1 MKLLRKYIREILS
14 ENKLRVFDFDD
25 TLAVTDSMIILTKG
39 SGEQI
44 RQTPGEWAVYKPEP
58 GDKFDYSEFGGELM
72 NPREI
77 KDYMNWLTKLI
88 KAGEKI
94 KTAIK
99 ERASKEDIAKSDWT
113 SCCKGPILKKDL
125 EENLWVCPEC
135 NRHHKVKPHQRFELL
150 FGKGNYETFK
160 TPIPKDDPLNW
171 TDSKP
176 YKERLKSARK
186 KTGLDCSMV
195 VASGSIN
202 NIKITA
208 IASDFDF
215 MGASIGAAEGE
226 AFLYAA
232 QHAIENKQPLLVVTQ
247 GGGMKMQES
256 LISLSQ
262 MTRTTLAIN
271 EVKAAGLPYIVLL
284 SDPTAGGIT
293 ASYAMLGSIIL
304 AEPGA
309 LVAFAGARVIQGT
322 VKQELPEGFQRSEYV
337 QKTGF
342 VDLIVNRKDT
352 ASTIGTLLSILLKKN
367 SAISS
372 EENET
377 SEDTQQLSKVA
388 S

>member
-1 MKLLRKYIREILS
+1 
-14 ENKLRVFDFDD
+14 
-25 TLAVTDSMIILTKG
+25 
-39 SGEQI
+39 
-44 RQTPGEWAVYKPEP
+44 
-58 GDKFDYSEFGGELM
+58 
-72 NPREI
+72 
-77 KDYMNWLTKLI
+77 MNWITKII

-94 KTAIK
+94 KTAIR
-99 ERASKEDIAKSDWT
+99 ERATKEDIAKSEWT
-113 SCCKGPILKKDL
+113 SCCRGPILKKDL
-125 EENLWVCPEC
+125 EANLWVCPDC
-135 NRHHKVKPHQRFELL
+135 NKHHRIKPKQRFDIL
-150 FGKGNYETFK
+150 FGKNNYEVFK

-171 TDSKP
+171 TDSKS
-176 YKERLKSARK
+176 YKDRLKSARK

-232 QHAIENKQPLLVVTQ
+232 QHAIENQQPLLMISS

-262 MTRTTLAIN
+262 MTRSTLAIN

-284 SDPTAGGIT
+284 TDPTAGGIT
-293 ASYAMLGSIIL
+293 ASYAMLGDIHL

-309 LVAFAGARVIQGT
+309 LIAFAGARVIAGT
-322 VKQELPEGFQRSEYV
+322 VKQELPEGFQRSSYV

-342 VDLIVNRKDT
+342 VDLIVDRKDL
-352 ASTIGTLLSILLKKN
+352 SSKIGTLLSILLKQN
-367 SAISS
+367 SVISS
-372 EENET
+372 EQNET
-377 SEDTQQLSKVA
+377 SENSQSPTRAA

>member
-1 MKLLRKYIREILS
+1 
-14 ENKLRVFDFDD
+14 
-25 TLAVTDSMIILTKG
+25 
-39 SGEQI
+39 
-44 RQTPGEWAVYKPEP
+44 
-58 GDKFDYSEFGGELM
+58 
-72 NPREI
+72 
-77 KDYMNWLTKLI
+77 MNWITKI
-88 KAGEKI
+88 IRAGEKI
-94 KTAIK
+94 KTAIHK
-99 ERASKEDIAKSDWT
+99 RASKEEIEKSDWT

-125 EENLWVCPEC
+125 EKNLWVCPDC
-135 NRHHKVKPHQRFELL
+135 TKHHRIKPNQRFDIL
-150 FGKGNYETFK
+150 FGKNNYEIFK
-160 TPIPKDDPLNW
+160 TPVPKDDVLEW
-171 TDSKP
+171 TDSKS
-176 YKERLKSARK
+176 YKDRLKSARK
-186 KTGLDCSMV
+186 KTGLNCSMV
-195 VASGSIN
+195 VATGSIS

-309 LVAFAGARVIQGT
+309 LVAFAGSRVIQGT
-322 VKQELPEGFQRSEYV
+322 VKEELPEGFQKSEYV

-342 VDLIVNRKDT
+342 IDLIVNRKDT
-352 ASTIGTLLSILLKKN
+352 ASKIGTLLSILLKKN
-367 SAISS
+367 SDINT

-377 SEDTQQLSKVA
+377 SENTQQLSKVA